1 MQDYRKLLVWRKAH
15 QLTLDSYDD
24 AAKHLA
30 HRAAW
35 ELRSQVHRA
44 AISIPSNLAE
54 GAGRGSNSDFRRFCF
69 YSLGSI
75 NELEYDL
82 LLAKDLRFLPV
93 DLHDRRAEQ
102 LQEVRR
108 MLSSFAQSLETST

>member
-1 MQDYRKLLVWRKAH
+1 MQDYRKLFVWQKAH
-15 QLTLDSYDD
+15 QLTLGVYED
-24 AAKHLA
+24 AARHLA
-30 HRAAW
+30 HRPAW
-35 ELRSQVHRA
+35 ELRGQVHGA
-44 AISIPSNLAE
+44 AISIPANIAE
-54 GAGRGSNSDFRRFCF
+54 GSGRGSNADFRRFCF
-69 YSLGSI
+69 YSLGSV

-108 MLSSFAQSLETST
+108 MLTSFAQTLEPST